1 MQRRLI
7 PSLLALGVV
16 AATVLVGC
24 GSSSGGGSSTVA
36 PTTSSVP
43 APTTS
48 GGGDP
53 TDPAIIMGQ
62 ENIDKILASYTG
74 ENSTLPNSF
83 GTATPKP
90 LKIGW
95 SEALDANELNNRLSY
110 AIQKAVE
117 KIGGTLITLDAGGDP
132 ANQVTQIQQL
142 INQKVDGIIVWPLDA
157 TALVPVLT
165 QAKAAGIPIT
175 AMEVTPNGST
185 DLGPVDGQVIYGRD
199 LGAYVSAKLMSELHP
214 GAQVATNKFS
224 VPVPSIVYYAER
236 ASYWAGEFG
245 LKVLGTFD
253 NPSDNVAGGEQMA
266 GPVIS
271 ANPEIK
277 GWLAYNDA
285 SALGVTA
292 AARTASKTVS
302 SFGIN
307 GEDATI
313 PAIEAG
319 QIELTI
325 QPPAAQ
331 WAEQLVNGILLVKAG
346 QTIPKSIFVGL
357 GNVIT
362 KQTVANAKP
371 IKDIVD
377 AYFGG

>member
-24 GSSSGGGSSTVA
+24 GSSSGGGSSPVA

-62 ENIDKILASYTG
+62 ENINKILASYTG

-117 KIGGTLITLDAGGDP
+117 KIGGTLVTLDAAGDP

-165 QAKAAGIPIT
+165 QAKAAGIPVL

-199 LGAYVSAKLMSELHP
+199 IDAYVSAKLMSELHP

-224 VPVPSIVYYAER
+224 VPVPSMVYYAER
-236 ASYWAGEFG
+236 AAYWAGEFG

-302 SFGIN
+302 SFGLN

-346 QTIPKSIFVGL
+346 QTIPKSIFVGI

-362 KQTVANAKP
+362 KETVANAKP